1 LHLKKSAEKGKTTKY
16 LVVTLFEGKVFDI
29 DSFAIMVSD

>member
-1 LHLKKSAEKGKTTKY
+1 LHLKKVLKKEKY